1 MKTSVESVIQTVRSM
16 SEAEREA
23 VFQDFLDDPEL
34 FEDLLDLA
42 LSRQALA
49 EGGETVTLD
58 EYLAGK
64 RTY

>member
-1 MKTSVESVIQTVRSM
+1 METVRSM
-16 SEAEREA
+16 SDDEREA
-23 VFQDFLDDPEL
+23 MFQDLLNDPEL

-42 LSRQALA
+42 LSRRALS

-58 EYLAGK
+58 EYLEGK